1 MIKIPDPEM
10 IFEDEKILY
19 STGYHW
25 IYVARSSWPLLLTLV
40 IGTIAW
46 ALLPYRVTSLMIM
59 IALIASTTWIVMRV
73 IETMVKRCF
82 VTNRRLINRVGLTNR
97 DTKYVTLDRIGGM
110 FLDQSPME
118 RFLGYG
124 RVKLIVPL
132 IEIQLPEYLSN
143 PVAFRRA
150 LYGPAAAAAPSVPE
164 DDDQAAVEH
173 DRLAKEQA
181 QDDGFGR
188 DDDDDGFGSFK
199 DAEET
204 DGFEAFDFDE
214 SQDADAPEPI
224 EIEPITEDHDSGFS
238 DSEADASSE
247 TTDDGGAADGG
258 DEN

>member
-10 IFEDEKILY
+10 VFDDEKILY

-25 IYVARSSWPLLLTLV
+25 IYVARSSWPLLATLIV
-40 IGTIAW
+40 GTIAW
-46 ALLPYRVTSLMIM
+46 ALLPYRVTSLLIL
-59 IALIASTTWIVMRV
+59 IALIASATWITMRV

-82 VTNRRLINRVGLTNR
+82 ITNRRLINRVGLTNR

-132 IEIQLPEYLSN
+132 IEIKLPEYLSN

-150 LYGPAAAAAPSVPE
+150 LYGSVALAAAGPPE
-164 DDDQAAVEH
+164 EDDQAAIEH
-173 DRLAKEQA
+173 DRLAREQV
-181 QDDGFGR
+181 DDGFG
-188 DDDDDGFGSFK
+188 DFK
-199 DAEET
+199 DP
-204 DGFEAFDFDE
+204 DLPDDFEAFDFDE
-214 SQDADAPEPI
+214 GQDTDAPEPV
-224 EIEPITEDHDSGFS
+224 EVEPVTDETESGFGE
-238 DSEADASSE
+238 SEADTTSE
-247 TTDDGGAADGG
+247 TSDDADAGAEGG

>member
-10 IFEDEKILY
+10 VFEDEKILY

-25 IYVARSSWPLLLTLV
+25 IYVARSSWPLLVTLIV
-40 IGTIAW
+40 GTLAW
-46 ALLPYRVTSLMIM
+46 ALLPYRVTSLLIL
-59 IALIASTTWIVMRV
+59 IALIASATWITMRV

-82 VTNRRLINRVGLTNR
+82 ITNRRLINRVGLTNR

-110 FLDQSPME
+110 FLDQSPLE

-150 LYGPAAAAAPSVPE
+150 LYGSVALATGGPPPAE
-164 DDDQAAVEH
+164 DDQAAIEH
-173 DRLAKEQA
+173 DRLAREQG
-181 QDDGFGR
+181 DDGFG
-188 DDDDDGFGSFK
+188 DFK
-199 DAEET
+199 DPDEP
-204 DGFEAFDFDE
+204 DDFEAFEFDE
-214 SQDADAPEPI
+214 GQDTDAPEPVDA
-224 EIEPITEDHDSGFS
+224 EPVTDDTESGFG
-238 DSEADASSE
+238 DTEADSSSE
-247 TTDDGGAADGG
+247 TSDDTDAGADGG